1 MIEKNSKKLIYSET
15 SPSRRNN
22 KKEEVKQSPDI
33 LYKQGIDEIDSY
45 PLYPS
50 EENIKSN
57 YNNEEKHFNKA
68 NPSIQLNTNLRKYKM
83 RKKTLSKEHDNS
95 NTASKFVINNS
106 NININNNINII
117 TGDNLDY
124 FLKGPELKRIST
136 GKIINRG
143 KLLHI
148 NKMM

>member
-1 MIEKNSKKLIYSET
+1 
-15 SPSRRNN
+15 
-22 KKEEVKQSPDI
+22 
-33 LYKQGIDEIDSY
+33 
-45 PLYPS
+45 
-50 EENIKSN
+50 
-57 YNNEEKHFNKA
+57 
-68 NPSIQLNTNLRKYKM
+68 M

>member
-83 RKKTLSKEHDNS
+83 RKKTLSKEHDN
-95 NTASKFVINNS
+95 
-106 NININNNINII
+106 ININNNINII